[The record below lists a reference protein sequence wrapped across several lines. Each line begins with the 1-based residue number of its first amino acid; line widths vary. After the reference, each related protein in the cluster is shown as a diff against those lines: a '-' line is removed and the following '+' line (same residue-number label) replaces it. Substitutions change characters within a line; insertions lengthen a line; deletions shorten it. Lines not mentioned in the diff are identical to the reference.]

1 MAVSLS
7 DSSEPTTVTVFD
19 VAEYI
24 LAKHAVEHPENPQM
38 TTMKLQKLVYYC
50 QAWHLAWDGWAMFP
64 EEIQAWASGPVCP
77 ALYEVHR
84 GIFAVGPGFFAKRL
98 HVRSDVSNAG

>member
-1 MAVSLS
+1 MAVS
-7 DSSEPTTVTVFD
+7 VFD

-24 LAKHAVEHPENPQM
+24 LEKHAAEHPESPQM

-50 QAWHLAWDGWAMFP
+50 QAWHLVWDGRPMFP

-77 ALYEVHR
+77 APYEVHR
-84 GIFAVGPGFFAKRL
+84 GVFTVGPGFFAKRL
-98 HVRSDVSNAG
+98 QVRNDVSNSESPRA

>member
-1 MAVSLS
+1 MAEILS
-7 DSSEPTTVTVFD
+7 DSSAPTTTTVFD

-24 LAKHAVEHPENPQM
+24 LSKNAVEHPENPTM
-38 TTMKLQKLVYYC
+38 STMKLQKLVYYC
-50 QAWHLAWDGWAMFP
+50 QAWHLAWDGRTLFP

-98 HVRSDVSNAG
+98 HVRNDIASCE